1 MSKDALV
8 SFVDKVWDESI
19 VPELVEYIKI
29 PNKSPVFDP
38 QWKENG
44 HMDKAVEQ
52 ISAWCKA
59 QPIEGLTVEV
69 IELEGRT
76 PLIYMEIP
84 GETDDTVLLYGH
96 LDKQPEMEG
105 WFDDLDPWKPVIK
118 GDKLYGRGGADDGY
132 SAYGSLT
139 AIRALREHGGKH
151 ARCVVIIEGC
161 EDSLRRL
168 KTDHIDLYQM
178 HAPDPATPI
187 DETLS
192 ALDDLV
198 RQGKV
203 RYVGT
208 SNYRAYELAKAL
220 GVSERLNLARFDC
233 NQPRYNILYRE
244 IESEILPLC
253 DAEGVGTIA
262 YNPLAGGF
270 LTGKYESTEDLQ
282 EGTRFTLGDAGPR
295 YRARYWDEVQF
306 DEVQRLKSYF
316 SERGISLTHAAIAW
330 CVEQPGITSAIVGAS
345 RAEQVVDSL
354 AYQDIE
360 LSEDDLAFCD
370 EPWYNLPRQKDP
382 NLALR

>member
-1 MSKDALV
+1 MGRTGLRVSEICLGTMTFGFQTEQDEANRIMDAAYDGGVNFIDTSDVYPIGAPQVGTTEEIVGDWLAGKPRDSVVLATKCRGAMGPGPNDVGLSRAHIMS
-8 SFVDKVWDESI
+8 
-19 VPELVEYIKI
+19 
-29 PNKSPVFDP
+29 
-38 QWKENG
+38 
-44 HMDKAVEQ
+44 AVE
-52 ISAWCKA
+52 A
-59 QPIEGLTVEV
+59 
-69 IELEGRT
+69 
-76 PLIYMEIP
+76 
-84 GETDDTVLLYGH
+84 
-96 LDKQPEMEG
+96 
-105 WFDDLDPWKPVIK
+105 
-118 GDKLYGRGGADDGY
+118 
-132 SAYGSLT
+132 
-139 AIRALREHGGKH
+139 
-151 ARCVVIIEGC
+151 
-161 EDSLRRL
+161 SLRRL

-316 SERGISLTHAAIAW
+316 SESGISLTHAAIAW

-360 LSEDDLAFCD
+360 LSEGDLAFCD

>member
-1 MSKDALV
+1 MGRSGLRVSEICLGTMTFGFQTEQDEASRIMDAAYDGGVNFIDTSDVYPIGAPQVGTTEEIVGDWLAGKPRDSVVLATKCRGAMGPGPNDVGLSRAHIMS
-8 SFVDKVWDESI
+8 
-19 VPELVEYIKI
+19 
-29 PNKSPVFDP
+29 
-38 QWKENG
+38 
-44 HMDKAVEQ
+44 AVE
-52 ISAWCKA
+52 A
-59 QPIEGLTVEV
+59 
-69 IELEGRT
+69 
-76 PLIYMEIP
+76 
-84 GETDDTVLLYGH
+84 
-96 LDKQPEMEG
+96 
-105 WFDDLDPWKPVIK
+105 
-118 GDKLYGRGGADDGY
+118 
-132 SAYGSLT
+132 
-139 AIRALREHGGKH
+139 
-151 ARCVVIIEGC
+151 
-161 EDSLRRL
+161 SLRRL

-203 RYVGT
+203 RYIGT

-253 DAEGVGTIA
+253 AAEGVGTIA

-306 DEVQRLKSYF
+306 AEVQRLKAYF
-316 SERGISLTHAAIAW
+316 TKRDISLTHASIAW
-330 CVEQPGITSAIVGAS
+330 CVAQAGITSAIVGAS
-345 RAEQVVDSL
+345 RAEQIVDSL
-354 AYQDIE
+354 AYQDVE
-360 LSEDDLAFCD
+360 LSDDDFAFCD
-370 EPWYNLPRQKDP
+370 EPWYALPRQKDIV
-382 NLALR
+382 R

>member
-1 MSKDALV
+1 
-8 SFVDKVWDESI
+8 
-19 VPELVEYIKI
+19 
-29 PNKSPVFDP
+29 
-38 QWKENG
+38 
-44 HMDKAVEQ
+44 
-52 ISAWCKA
+52 
-59 QPIEGLTVEV
+59 
-69 IELEGRT
+69 
-76 PLIYMEIP
+76 
-84 GETDDTVLLYGH
+84 
-96 LDKQPEMEG
+96 
-105 WFDDLDPWKPVIK
+105 
-118 GDKLYGRGGADDGY
+118 
-132 SAYGSLT
+132 
-139 AIRALREHGGKH
+139 
-151 ARCVVIIEGC
+151 
-161 EDSLRRL
+161 
-168 KTDHIDLYQM
+168 M

-345 RAEQVVDSL
+345 RAAQVVDSL

>member
-1 MSKDALV
+1 MGRTGLRVSEICLGTMTFGFQTEQDEASRILDAAYDGGVNFIDTSDVYPIGAPQVGTTEEIVGDWLTGKPRDSVVLATKCRGAMGPGPNDVGLSRAHIMS
-8 SFVDKVWDESI
+8 
-19 VPELVEYIKI
+19 
-29 PNKSPVFDP
+29 
-38 QWKENG
+38 
-44 HMDKAVEQ
+44 AVE
-52 ISAWCKA
+52 A
-59 QPIEGLTVEV
+59 
-69 IELEGRT
+69 
-76 PLIYMEIP
+76 
-84 GETDDTVLLYGH
+84 
-96 LDKQPEMEG
+96 
-105 WFDDLDPWKPVIK
+105 
-118 GDKLYGRGGADDGY
+118 
-132 SAYGSLT
+132 
-139 AIRALREHGGKH
+139 
-151 ARCVVIIEGC
+151 
-161 EDSLRRL
+161 SLRRL

-178 HAPDPATPI
+178 HQPDHSTPI

-203 RYVGT
+203 RYIGT

-220 GVSERLNLARFDC
+220 STSERFNLARFDC

-295 YRARYWDEVQF
+295 YRARYWDEIQF
-306 DEVQRLKSYF
+306 DEVQRLKAYF
-316 SERGISLTHAAIAW
+316 SERDISLTHAAIAW
-330 CVEQPGITSAIVGAS
+330 CVDQPGITSAIVGAS

-354 AYQDIE
+354 AYQEIE

-370 EPWYNLPRQKDP
+370 ESWYNLPRQKDP